1 MTMPSIHGKLS
12 PRADLAIGAAG
23 LAALIGLWCAL
34 TYGGVV
40 KPLFLPSPSDVWH
53 GWMFYHHQ
61 GTLLPSIVN
70 STERVVKALAL
81 VIAIGLPI
89 GLIMGAFPV
98 FDALLRKPINAAK
111 AVPPTGVL
119 GLVILWLGLVE
130 KTKIVFLVLGAVFY
144 MIVLVK
150 GAVQNVRD
158 DYVRVAV
165 DIGATPSQTLW
176 KVLLPAA
183 LPTIWDAIAVCNGIM
198 WTYIVLAEYI
208 ANSEEGAGLGNMIY
222 YGTKL
227 NDSGAVYAALILIA
241 VVCTLSDWLLQWV
254 RRSFFNW

>member
-1 MTMPSIHGKLS
+1 
-12 PRADLAIGAAG
+12 
-23 LAALIGLWCAL
+23 
-34 TYGGVV
+34 
-40 KPLFLPSPSDVWH
+40 
-53 GWMFYHHQ
+53 
-61 GTLLPSIVN
+61 
-70 STERVVKALAL
+70 
-81 VIAIGLPI
+81 
-89 GLIMGAFPV
+89 
-98 FDALLRKPINAAK
+98 
-111 AVPPTGVL
+111 VL
-119 GLVILWLGLVE
+119 GLIILWLGLVE

-158 DYVRVAV
+158 DYVKVAI

-183 LPTIWDAIAVCNGIM
+183 LPTIWDAVAVCNGIM

-208 ANSEEGAGLGNMIY
+208 ANSQEGAGLGNMIY
-222 YGTKL
+222 YGGRT
-227 NDSGAVYAALILIA
+227 NESGPVYAALILIA